1 VMSVCLSASISPEL
15 KHPIFTEFSVHVTYG
30 HVTYGGVAIRYVL
43 PVLCGLEPQRI
54 LKLTHS
60 SSTTTG
66 AESDIYDCLLTEL
79 RCFVE

>member
-1 VMSVCLSASISPEL
+1 MSVCLSASISPEL

-43 PVLCGLEPQRI
+43 PVLCGLEQRI

-60 SSTTTG
+60 SSIVLGQSLISTI
-66 AESDIYDCLLTEL
+66 A
-79 RCFVE
+79 F